1 MNLDG
6 LMGIKKYQSQ
16 AFLEDGKRVPTSAI
30 LASGNVITQVKTEE
44 KEGYTSI
51 QLGFGVDKKANKAK
65 LGNGKKA
72 GLEKAP
78 RFFRELRLADTGEL
92 KAGTEVPVAEVLT
105 AGDIIDVIGQ
115 SKGKGFAG
123 VVKRHH
129 FRGGPRTHGQSDR
142 ERAPGSIGQTTTPGR
157 VYKGKRM
164 AGRMGDERVTVKN
177 LQVLEVRED
186 GTILIS
192 GLIPGSVNSLVMI
205 KKVGENKKFV
215 PLYKEVKEEEVAE
228 EVKVPEAEA
237 PEAPVETAP
246 EEVVQPAE
254 EVVEAPVDTVP
265 EEAKTEDVIEETIEA
280 SGEVAPEVETVEET
294 KEEVKEEG
302 EENAG
307 N

>member
-1 MNLDG
+1 MNLYG

-16 AFLEDGKRVPTSAI
+16 AFLEDGKRVPLSAI
-30 LASGNVITQVKTEE
+30 LASGNVITQVKTDD
-44 KEGYTSI
+44 KEGYNSVQI
-51 QLGFGVDKKANKAK
+51 GFGIDKKANKAK

-78 RFFRELRLADTGEL
+78 RFFRELRLSDTGEF
-92 KAGTEVPVAEVLT
+92 KAGVEIQVAEVFK
-105 AGDIIDVIGQ
+105 AGDIIDVVGQ

-129 FRGGPRTHGQSDR
+129 FKGGPRTHGQSDR

-177 LQVLEVRED
+177 LEVLDVKED
-186 GTILIS
+186 GTILVN
-192 GLIPGSVNSLVMI
+192 GLVPGSVNSLVMI

-215 PLYKEVKEEEVAE
+215 PLYKEVKEEEVKE
-228 EVKVPEAEA
+228 EVQAQPETVE
-237 PEAPVETAP
+237 EAPVENK
-246 EEVVQPAE
+246 
-254 EVVEAPVDTVP
+254 EAT
-265 EEAKTEDVIEETIEA
+265 
-280 SGEVAPEVETVEET
+280 
-294 KEEVKEEG
+294 EEVKEEG

-307 N
+307 K